1 MMWRL
6 LGGVVLV
13 GFLALCFGC
22 GGGGGPVGGP
32 PSGGQETVL
41 RAILRGS
48 QERPNPVTTNALGT
62 ATVRISADRS
72 TIIVEW
78 QTNGLQN
85 VTAAHIHVG
94 GLLDATPPA
103 IGFFNPQ
110 QDNPDSGSKTLVKGQ
125 VSVGAGLTFDDVV
138 NALLSGNAYINFH
151 TQAHPAGEIRGQIG
165 PVTLAAQLTGDQ
177 EAPNPVQTN
186 ATGSAIVQLNNTQDQ
201 ITVLVRTT
209 GLQNVTAAHIHV
221 GAVGQAGPII
231 FPLDHN
237 ATTQTLTAANLQ
249 AQPAQGINTFDD
261 AINALLSGN
270 AYINFHTQAH
280 LPGEIRGQ
288 IVPAARVTIRNFAF
302 NPANLTVRAGAAV
315 IFTNEDNVA
324 HTATSD
330 TNAFDTG
337 LLSQGQFA
345 VLWFRAA
352 GNFPYHCTP
361 HPNMQGTITVQ

>member
-1 MMWRL
+1 
-6 LGGVVLV
+6 
-13 GFLALCFGC
+13 
-22 GGGGGPVGGP
+22 
-32 PSGGQETVL
+32 
-41 RAILRGS
+41 
-48 QERPNPVTTNALGT
+48 VTTNASGI

-78 QTNGLQN
+78 RTSGLQN

-94 GLLDATPPA
+94 AVGQAGPIIFPLDHNATTQTLTAANLQAQPA
-103 IGFFNPQ
+103 QGIN
-110 QDNPDSGSKTLVKGQ
+110 
-125 VSVGAGLTFDDVV
+125 TFDDAI

-186 ATGSAIVQLNNTQDQ
+186 ATGSAIVRLNNTQDQ

-280 LPGEIRGQ
+280 PAGEIRGQ
-288 IVPAARVTIRNFAF
+288 IAPAARVTIRNFAF
-302 NPANLTVRAGAAV
+302 NPANLTVKVGTAV
-315 IFTNEDNVA
+315 IFTNEDSVD
-324 HTATSD
+324 HTVTSD
-330 TNAFDTG
+330 TNVFDTG
-337 LLSQGQFA
+337 RIPPGQFA
-345 VLWFRAA
+345 VLWFRTA

>member
-1 MMWRL
+1 M
-6 LGGVVLV
+6 
-13 GFLALCFGC
+13 
-22 GGGGGPVGGP
+22 
-32 PSGGQETVL
+32 
-41 RAILRGS
+41 
-48 QERPNPVTTNALGT
+48 
-62 ATVRISADRS
+62 
-72 TIIVEW
+72 
-78 QTNGLQN
+78 
-85 VTAAHIHVG
+85 
-94 GLLDATPPA
+94 
-103 IGFFNPQ
+103 
-110 QDNPDSGSKTLVKGQ
+110 
-125 VSVGAGLTFDDVV
+125 
-138 NALLSGNAYINFH
+138 
-151 TQAHPAGEIRGQIG
+151 
-165 PVTLAAQLTGDQ
+165 
-177 EAPNPVQTN
+177 
-186 ATGSAIVQLNNTQDQ
+186 
-201 ITVLVRTT
+201 
-209 GLQNVTAAHIHV
+209 QNVTAAHIHV

-249 AQPAQGINTFDD
+249 AQPTQGINTFDD

>member
-1 MMWRL
+1 
-6 LGGVVLV
+6 
-13 GFLALCFGC
+13 
-22 GGGGGPVGGP
+22 
-32 PSGGQETVL
+32 
-41 RAILRGS
+41 
-48 QERPNPVTTNALGT
+48 VTTNASGT

-78 QTNGLQN
+78 RTNGLQN

-103 IGFFNPQ
+103 IDFFNPQ

-186 ATGSAIVQLNNTQDQ
+186 ATGSAIVRLNNTQDQ

-221 GAVGQAGPII
+221 EAVGQAGPII

-270 AYINFHTQAH
+270 TYINFHTQAH
-280 LPGEIRGQ
+280 PPGEIRGQ
-288 IVPAARVTIRNFAF
+288 IAPAARVTIRNFAF
-302 NPANLTVRAGAAV
+302 NPANLTVKVGTAV

-330 TNAFDTG
+330 TNTFDTREIPP
-337 LLSQGQFA
+337 GQFA
-345 VLWFRAA
+345 VLWFRTA

-361 HPNMQGTITVQ
+361 HPSMRGTITVQ

>member
-1 MMWRL
+1 
-6 LGGVVLV
+6 
-13 GFLALCFGC
+13 
-22 GGGGGPVGGP
+22 
-32 PSGGQETVL
+32 L

-48 QERPNPVTTNALGT
+48 QERPNPVTTNASGT
-62 ATVRISADRS
+62 ATVHISADRS
-72 TIIVEW
+72 TIRVDW

-110 QDNPDSGSKTLVKGQ
+110 QDNPASGSKTLVKGQ

-151 TQAHPAGEIRGQIG
+151 TQTNPAGEIRGQVG

-221 GAVGQAGPII
+221 GAVGQAGSII
-231 FPLDHN
+231 FPLN
-237 ATTQTLTAANLQ
+237 PAATSQTLTVANLQ

-280 LPGEIRGQ
+280 PAGEIRGQ
-288 IVPAARVTIRNFAF
+288 ISPAARVTIRNFAF
-302 NPANLTVRAGAAV
+302 NPANLTVKAGTAV
-315 IFTNEDNVA
+315 IFTNEDSVD
-324 HTATSD
+324 HTVTSD

-337 LLSQGQFA
+337 ALSQGQFA
-345 VLWFRAA
+345 VLLFRTA
-352 GNFPYHCTP
+352 GNFPYHCTF
-361 HPNMQGTITVQ
+361 HPTMRGTITVQ